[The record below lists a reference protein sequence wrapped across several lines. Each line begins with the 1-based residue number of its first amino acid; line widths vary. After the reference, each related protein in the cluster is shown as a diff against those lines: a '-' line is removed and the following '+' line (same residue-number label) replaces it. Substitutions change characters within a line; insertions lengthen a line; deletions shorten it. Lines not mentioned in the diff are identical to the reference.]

1 MFVVDGVLGEW
12 AGLPSST
19 RETMTYIPR
28 HKVTDLIPN
37 KFEAIKIA
45 AMEARRLNE
54 KARTYNVNLP
64 GKITSIAVD
73 RLIDGKVEYFD
84 VKERAR
90 QARLEREQEEEE

>member
-1 MFVVDGVLGEW
+1 
-12 AGLPSST
+12 
-19 RETMTYIPR
+19 MTYIPR
-28 HKVTDLIPN
+28 QKVTKLIPN

-90 QARLEREQEEEE
+90 LARLEREQEEEE